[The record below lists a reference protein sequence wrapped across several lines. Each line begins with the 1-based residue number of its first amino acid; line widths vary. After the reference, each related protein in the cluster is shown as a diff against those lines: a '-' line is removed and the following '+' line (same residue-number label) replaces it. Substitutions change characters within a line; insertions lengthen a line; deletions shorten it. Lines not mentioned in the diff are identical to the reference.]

1 MEKLNE
7 KQKRFVE
14 EYLKDLN
21 ASAAVS
27 RSGYNT
33 RNTAEIGYQLLQ
45 KENVQEYVQILRNE
59 QIQKAKIEVAD
70 IVRSFVNLATYD
82 VNDYYHNTYTLSY
95 ISAKDT
101 KGKRVKRK
109 YGEVLSECDYEAL
122 PKRYKHYYYKTQ
134 KLKEFSEM
142 TKDQRAAIQGLKYDK
157 YGNPIIQ
164 LSNKQQALDSLA
176 RHLGMFIDKSEV
188 KSEAITRIINVNPT
202 KAKA

>member
-1 MEKLNE
+1 MNE
-7 KQKRFVE
+7 KQKRFCE
-14 EYLKDLN
+14 EYVIDLN
-21 ASAAVS
+21 ATQAAK
-27 RSGYNT
+27 RSGYSQN
-33 RNTAEIGYQLLQ
+33 RSQEIGYQLLQ
-45 KENVQEYVQILRNE
+45 KTEIQDYIAELRLQQQE
-59 QIQKAKIEVAD
+59 KAKIEVAD

-95 ISAKDT
+95 FKDT
-101 KGKRVKRK
+101 KGKRAKRK
-109 YGEVLSECDYEAL
+109 YGEVLSESDYKAL
-122 PKRYKHYYYKTQ
+122 PKRYKQYYYKTQ

-157 YGNPIIQ
+157 YGNLIIQ

>member
-1 MEKLNE
+1 MNE
-7 KQKRFVE
+7 KQKRFCE
-14 EYLKDLN
+14 EYVIDLN
-21 ASAAVS
+21 ATQAAK
-27 RSGYNT
+27 RSGYSQN
-33 RNTAEIGYQLLQ
+33 RSQEIGYQLLQ
-45 KENVQEYVQILRNE
+45 KTEIQDYIAELRLQQQER
-59 QIQKAKIEVAD
+59 AKIEVAD

-82 VNDYYHNTYTLSY
+82 VNDYYHNTFTMMKYR
-95 ISAKDT
+95 ADDEKA
-101 KGKRVKRK
+101 KRVSRK

-176 RHLGMFIDKSEV
+176 RYLGMFIDKSEV

>member
-1 MEKLNE
+1 MNE
-7 KQKRFVE
+7 KQKRFCE
-14 EYLKDLN
+14 EYVIDLN
-21 ASAAVS
+21 ATQAAK
-27 RSGYNT
+27 RSGYSQN
-33 RNTAEIGYQLLQ
+33 RSQEIGYQLLQ
-45 KENVQEYVQILRNE
+45 KTEIQDYIAELRLQQQER
-59 QIQKAKIEVAD
+59 AKIEVAD

-82 VNDYYHNTYTLSY
+82 VNDYYHNTYTLS
-95 ISAKDT
+95 AKDT
-101 KGKRVKRK
+101 KGKRLKRK
-109 YGEVLSECDYEAL
+109 YGEVLSESDYEAL

>member
-1 MEKLNE
+1 MEKLTE

-45 KENVQEYVQILRNE
+45 KENVQEYVQMLRNE
-59 QIQKAKIEVAD
+59 QAQKAKIEVAD

-82 VNDYYHNTYTLSY
+82 VNDYYHNTFTMMRYK
-95 ISAKDT
+95 ADDK
-101 KGKRVKRK
+101 KAKRVSRK
-109 YGEVLSECDYEAL
+109 YGNVLREDEFETL
-122 PKRYKHYYYKTQ
+122 PKRYRHYYYKTQ

-157 YGNPIIQ
+157 YGNLIIQ

-188 KSEAITRIINVNPT
+188 KTEGVTRIINVNPT

>member
-1 MEKLNE
+1 MENITE

-21 ASAAVS
+21 ASAAVI
-27 RSGYNT
+27 RSGYSS
-33 RNTAEIGYQLLQ
+33 RNAKEIGCQLL
-45 KENVQEYVQILRNE
+45 KRENVQEYVQMLRNE
-59 QIQKAKIEVAD
+59 QAQKAKIEVAD

-95 ISAKDT
+95 FKDT
-101 KGKRVKRK
+101 KGKRLKRK
-109 YGEVLSECDYEAL
+109 YGEVLSESDYEAL